1 MKIVILEDEKAVAE
15 FLAQSIRTSGYKVQ
29 HFEELAPFHEFLTQQ
44 HSDPPQ
50 VFVLDRLIH
59 REDTADLLLKIKA
72 SFPDS
77 KILFLSAIGTSGE
90 KIKLLNAGA
99 DDYMSKPF
107 SIEELI
113 ARIGVLCRRNLTS
126 QTANILEV
134 GNVSLNTLHHT
145 VDVEGK
151 RLELSK
157 KEFQLLALLLSQ
169 PTRVFSRLQL
179 LQKVWDSP
187 EETASNVV
195 EVTMKNLRKKLIESA
210 AKVKIQSKRYLGYW
224 LEV

>member
-1 MKIVILEDEKAVAE
+1 MKVVILEDEKAVAE
-15 FLAQSIRTSGYKVQ
+15 FLAQSIKTSGYAVQ
-29 HFEELAPFHEFLTQQ
+29 HFGDLAPFHEFLGQQ
-44 HSDPPQ
+44 HSEPPQ

-59 REDTADLLLKIKA
+59 REDTADLLSKIKA

-77 KILFLSAIGTSGE
+77 KIIFLSAIGTSGE

-107 SIEELI
+107 AIEELI
-113 ARIGVLCRRNLTS
+113 ARIGVLCRRTITS

-134 GNVSLNTLHHT
+134 GNISLSSLHHT

-151 RLELSK
+151 RLDLSK
-157 KEFQLLALLLSQ
+157 KEFQLLSLLISQ

-179 LQKVWDSP
+179 LQKVWDSSD
-187 EETASNVV
+187 ETASNVV
-195 EVTMKNLRKKLIESA
+195 EVTMKNLRKKLLESS